1 MDDKKRKELNEYS
14 ECSLMASN
22 KMYEA
27 LGKLSHLFHLVPLG
41 EFKTKEMYDAYS
53 LVNKAV
59 KLAMLCGVARGHMN
73 EIKGV
78 TDATEVDD
86 AETGSEGKA

>member
-1 MDDKKRKELNEYS
+1 MDDKKKKELNEYG
-14 ECSLMASN
+14 ECSFLAEK
-22 KMYEA
+22 KMYET

-41 EFKTKEMYDAYS
+41 EFETKEMYDAYS

-59 KLAMLCGVARGHMN
+59 KLAMLYGVAKGHMN